1 METLKISSRI
11 LHVQN
16 KILPLNIKPYPLIH
30 NSRILGFYSNKGRT
44 FSYTVTCKLNTVKGK
59 KPSKGKTVLGSDG
72 AAPPVVEVEERS
84 VGRKVEEPPKSSG
97 VGFGIFKKLPRK
109 VLGVLSNLPLAIA
122 EMFAVAALM
131 ALGTFIDQGEAPDYY
146 FQKFPEDHPPL
157 GFFTWRWVLTLGF
170 DHMFSSPVFLG
181 TLAFLGASLMACTY
195 TTQIPLVK
203 VARRWSF
210 LQSAE
215 TIRKL
220 EYVDTLPRAS
230 VKDLGVILMGDGY
243 EVFLK
248 GPTLFAFKGLAGRFA
263 PIGVHLSLLLVM
275 SGGTLSAAG
284 SFRGAVTVPQGLNF
298 VVGDVLA
305 PSGFLSTPSDAFST
319 EVHVNRFSM
328 DYYDSG
334 EVLQFHTDLSLFD
347 LDGKEVM
354 RKTISVND
362 PLRYGGITIYQTDWS
377 ISALQVLKDDEGP
390 FNLAMAPLQLNGGD
404 KKLFGTFLPLG
415 DDNSLN
421 VKGVSMLARD
431 LQSVILYDKEGK
443 FAGVRR
449 PNSKLPIEINGT
461 KIVIEDAIGS
471 SGLDLKTDP
480 GVPVVYAGFGALMLT
495 TCISY
500 LSHTQLWALQD
511 GTSVVIGGKTNR
523 AKGEFPDT
531 INRLLDQVP
540 ELVESSSP
548 KEPDTHS
555 GV

>member
-1 METLKISSRI
+1 MS
-11 LHVQN
+11 HVQSQ
-16 KILPLNIKPYPLIH
+16 ILPLNLKPYPLIH
-30 NSRILGFYSNKGRT
+30 NSRILGVYSNNKART
-44 FSYTVTCKLNTVKGK
+44 FSFNLTCKLNTVKG
-59 KPSKGKTVLGSDG
+59 GKTIKEKSGSVPGNDG
-72 AAPPVVEVEERS
+72 APPIVEMEEGSR
-84 VGRKVEEPPKSSG
+84 GNDGKKVEKLKNSG
-97 VGFGIFKKLPRK
+97 VGFGLLKKFPRK
-109 VLGVLSNLPLAIA
+109 VLGILSNLPLAIA

-181 TLAFLGASLMACTY
+181 TLALLGASLVACTY

-210 LQSAE
+210 LQSADI
-215 TIRKL
+215 IRKQ
-220 EYVDTLPRAS
+220 EYADTLPRAS
-230 VKDLGVILMGDGY
+230 VKDLGVILMGAGY
-243 EVFLK
+243 EVFSK
-248 GPTLFAFKGLAGRFA
+248 GPALYAFKGLAGRFA

-275 SGGTLSAAG
+275 SGGTLSAVG
-284 SFRGAVTVPQGLNF
+284 SFRGAVTVPQGLSF
-298 VVGDVLA
+298 VAGDVLA
-305 PSGFLSTPSDAFST
+305 PFGFLSTPSDAFST
-319 EVHVNRFSM
+319 EIRVNRFTM

-334 EVLQFHTDLSLFD
+334 EVAQYHTDLSLFD
-347 LDGKEVM
+347 LNGKEVM

-377 ISALQVLKDDEGP
+377 ISALQVLKDGEGP
-390 FNLAMAPLQLNGGD
+390 FNLAMAPLQMNGGD
-404 KKLFGTFLPLG
+404 KKLFGTFLPVG
-415 DDNSLN
+415 DDNSPN
-421 VKGVSMLARD
+421 VKGISMLARD
-431 LQSVILYDKEGK
+431 LQSIILYDKEGK

-449 PNSKLPIEINGT
+449 PNSKLPIEIDGT

-480 GVPVVYAGFGALMLT
+480 GVPIVYAGFGALMLT

-511 GTSVVIGGKTNR
+511 GTSVVVGGKTNR
-523 AKGEFPDT
+523 AKGEFPGT

-548 KEPDTHS
+548 KET
-555 GV
+555 